1 MPIRDLGYRPYE
13 GERLPTSHNMAVLL
27 RHGLRR
33 AWGSWLVKIA
43 AFLGWV
49 PTVVALALLGLR
61 YAMETRGAQVGN
73 LDAGQALHTL
83 TLFQLW
89 PFVTMVTLGAGA
101 GVISRDL
108 THRAFQFYF
117 SKPVT
122 PTQYL
127 VGRTSA
133 VAIWCFF
140 LIWVPSMITI
150 VALVGTAAADLRLE
164 RLGLMLPA
172 TLDAA
177 LIAVVTA
184 TASVGISS
192 SSRSRAFS
200 MSAWLVLLFVPHVLA
215 QIVFGV
221 GDWPWLRL
229 ASIPAL
235 LSIVGEALYR
245 IDPDSALR
253 WYHALP
259 VLVAVTAGSIALAM
273 NRLRH
278 TQVIS

>member
-13 GERLPTSHNMAVLL
+13 GDRLPSSHNTAVLL
-27 RHGLRR
+27 RHGLKR

-61 YAMETRGAQVGN
+61 YYLASQGN
-73 LDAGQALHTL
+73 NLPDLNGGQAVHTL

-89 PFVTMVTLGAGA
+89 PFITMVTLGAGA

-122 PTQYL
+122 PVQYML
-127 VGRTSA
+127 GRTSA

-140 LIWVPSMITI
+140 LVWIPSLITI
-150 VALVGTAAADLRLE
+150 VVLIGTAPAELRLE
-164 RLGLMLPA
+164 QLGLILPA

-177 LIAVVTA
+177 LIAAVCS
-184 TASVGISS
+184 TASIGISS
-192 SSRSRAFS
+192 LSRSRAFS

-215 QIVFGV
+215 QIVFAV

-245 IDPDSALR
+245 IEPDSALR

-259 VLVAVTAGSIALAM
+259 LLLGITGASVALAM
-273 NRLRH
+273 HRLRH
-278 TQVIS
+278 SQVIA

>member
-13 GERLPTSHNMAVLL
+13 GDRLPLSHNTAVLL
-27 RHGLRR
+27 RHGLKR

-49 PTVVALALLGLR
+49 PTVVTLALLGIR
-61 YAMETRGAQVGN
+61 YFLQSRGNDLPDIHGGDTV
-73 LDAGQALHTL
+73 HTL

-122 PTQYL
+122 PVQYL
-127 VGRTSA
+127 LGRTSA

-140 LIWVPSMITI
+140 LVWVPSLITI
-150 VALVGTAAADLRLE
+150 VALVGTAPAEMRVE
-164 RLGLMLPA
+164 HLGLILPA

-177 LIAVVTA
+177 QIAVVCSV
-184 TASVGISS
+184 ASIGVSS
-192 SSRSRAFS
+192 MSRSRAFS
-200 MSAWLVLLFVPHVLA
+200 MSAWLVFFFVPHVLA
-215 QIVFGV
+215 QIVFAV

-235 LSIVGEALYR
+235 LSVVGEALYR
-245 IDPDSALR
+245 IEPDSAIR

-259 VLVAVTAGSIALAM
+259 ILIGVCAGSVAMAM

-278 TQVIS
+278 SQVVA

>member
-13 GERLPTSHNMAVLL
+13 GERLPPSHNMAVLL

-43 AFLGWV
+43 AFFGWV
-49 PTVVALALLGLR
+49 PTVVALALLGIR
-61 YAMETRGAQVGN
+61 FYIVSQGN
-73 LDAGQALHTL
+73 EVPDLKGGSFLHTL

-108 THRAFQFYF
+108 THRAFQFYS

-122 PTQYL
+122 PVQCL

-133 VAIWCFF
+133 VAIWCFS
-140 LIWVPSMITI
+140 LIWVPSLITVI
-150 VALVGTAAADLRLE
+150 VLVGTAPAELRLE
-164 RLGLMLPA
+164 RLGLILPA
-172 TLDAA
+172 TLDGA
-177 LIAVVTA
+177 LIAAVCS
-184 TASVGISS
+184 TASIGISS
-192 SSRSRAFS
+192 LSRSRAFS

-215 QIVFGV
+215 QIVFAV

-235 LSIVGEALYR
+235 LSIVGQALYR
-245 IDPDSALR
+245 IEPDSALR

-259 VLVAVTAGSIALAM
+259 VLLGVAAGGVSLAL

-278 TQVIS
+278 SQVIS

>member
-13 GERLPTSHNMAVLL
+13 GERLPPSHNMAVLL

-61 YAMETRGAQVGN
+61 YVMEQRGAQVGA

-89 PFVTMVTLGAGA
+89 PFITMVTLGAGA

-140 LIWVPSMITI
+140 LIWLPSLIT
-150 VALVGTAAADLRLE
+150 VVVLVGTAPAELRLE

-177 LIAVVTA
+177 LIAAVCA

-192 SSRSRAFS
+192 LSRSRAFS

-215 QIVFGV
+215 QIVFAV

-245 IDPDSALR
+245 IEPDSALR

-259 VLVAVTAGSIALAM
+259 VLAGVMAGAITLAM